1 MHDTCLCY
9 ILHEKVRCIIP
20 DWKFQLSPLMC
31 QLADRQHRLSSEK
44 GRGELEGVD
53 ILIVQDLLKF
63 GNSSRE
69 YVLLHE
75 NAAEEG

>member
-1 MHDTCLCY
+1 VSVIKVLAEKLCR
-9 ILHEKVRCIIP
+9 E
-20 DWKFQLSPLMC
+20 
-31 QLADRQHRLSSEK
+31 
-44 GRGELEGVD
+44 GRGEFQGLD
-53 ILIVQDLLKF
+53 IAPIVQDLLKF